1 MIDDEL
7 LQRAKWG
14 DREALDE
21 VCRLEWRPIYGVL
34 YHAVQNR
41 TEAEDLTQEVF
52 LRALRSLDQY
62 QITTSPFHAYLV
74 TIARNL
80 LRDRWRRKAHP
91 VVELESIWHLPS
103 SDPGPEQHVLV
114 DLSNDEISAAL
125 AMLPDEYQ
133 NVIRLRVIDARPSK
147 EVAVL
152 MGRNADDVR
161 QLQRRA
167 LIALRAALRK
177 ESLA

>member
-7 LQRAKWG
+7 LRRAQRG

-21 VCRLEWRPIYGVL
+21 ICRLEWRPIYGVL

-41 TEAEDLTQEVF
+41 TEAQDLTQEVF
-52 LRALRSLDQY
+52 LRALQSLDRY
-62 QITTSPFHAYLV
+62 QITTSPFHTYLV

-80 LRDRWRRKAHP
+80 LRDRWRRK
-91 VVELESIWHLPS
+91 SLPS
-103 SDPGPEQHVLV
+103 IELDSAWNLPAPGPGPEQLVLAHLNNGDV
-114 DLSNDEISAAL
+114 AAAL
-125 AMLPDEYQ
+125 MTLPDEYQ
-133 NVIRLRVIDARPSK
+133 TVIRLRVVEAMSSK
-147 EVAVL
+147 DVAVL
-152 MGRNADDVR
+152 MGRNPDGVR

-167 LIALRAALRK
+167 IIALRAALRE